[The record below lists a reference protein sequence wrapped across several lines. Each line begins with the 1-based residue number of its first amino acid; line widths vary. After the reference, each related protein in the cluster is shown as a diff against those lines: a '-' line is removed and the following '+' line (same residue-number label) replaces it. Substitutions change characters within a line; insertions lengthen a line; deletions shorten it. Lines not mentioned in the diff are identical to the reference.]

1 MNYKLARV
9 ERRERERER
18 VGLSVDICFLST
30 YEKKVDTCSPG
41 LRMRGSVSSIINDP
55 WTFSPLIFFLLAR
68 FYGRRGGFFLS
79 VSGQFLISRL

>member
-55 WTFSPLIFFLLAR
+55 WTFSP
-68 FYGRRGGFFLS
+68 
-79 VSGQFLISRL
+79 